1 MRPRINPLPR
11 LMRGRVICLEAER
24 LVCAAVEKNSE
35 MKTPEIWP
43 QDDGQPVSCV
53 EKLKV
58 LEENWQEVQ
67 DVLRDA
73 FEDAVLM
80 GVSEQV
86 MRDRLA
92 DLVTALVS
100 PRQGSGA

>member
-1 MRPRINPLPR
+1 MD
-11 LMRGRVICLEAER
+11 
-24 LVCAAVEKNSE
+24 
-35 MKTPEIWP
+35 TPKIWP

-53 EKLKV
+53 EKVRV

-67 DVLRDA
+67 EILRDA

-86 MRDRLA
+86 MRERLA
-92 DLVTALVS
+92 ELVMSLVS
-100 PRQGSGA
+100 PRQGKAA